1 MNTERIKQGLLKVF
15 DRHRVV
21 FWYDKKNELRKEFE
35 SLELPDIDKIELKNN
50 EFAVKYRLLR
60 EGAGNKFLLYQQG
73 EQPPDIDNWLLDVFL
88 ANGEFRT
95 DQIAIWLGE
104 LGLGL
109 EFAGIIQP
117 HAEFFNAVKRR
128 EQLQAVIKPDDTP
141 GKVRLKILAVCA
153 GSESRIDEIVEAL
166 LAELAEGRD
175 EKFKLIERCGLTEF
189 LWDQLRRHYGYD
201 SERPGMRDFVIQLFK
216 SCYAMGTD
224 GQIKLTGDAL
234 VFLRRWKDSRQH
246 EVAFEKLSGECGDAL
261 GIEQDLQKHDF
272 KRLVELDY
280 FRLIDQKILS
290 DLVRSVAERTISPG
304 DCAVFVR
311 RRRQTHWYREFED
324 LYQAIDYAG
333 QFINLLDQMKLSA
346 DSMKDS
352 LRAYSE
358 SWYKLDQLYRKFICH
373 VHNSGQVSLMQT
385 LVEMVENLYSNSYL
399 IKVNES
405 WQTQVDTCEKWGFP
419 EAAMQRHFF
428 QTSVSPYL
436 NKGNKVFVIISD
448 ALRYEAGEELVT
460 LIRQEDR
467 FDATIQPALSMLPSY
482 TQLGMAAL
490 LPNRVLKVAE
500 DETGIALVDGQ
511 SSQGTANRTK
521 ILAAATGERARAIKS
536 QELVNLNKDEC
547 RALIRDHDVVYVY
560 HNRIDAT
567 GDKRETEERVFEAV
581 EETLQDLLKAI
592 KKLTSANASNVIVTA
607 DHGFI
612 YQNRPIEASDFANVE
627 PEGERVLYRDR
638 RFILGIGLKD
648 QPALRK
654 FSSAELGLEGQIE
667 VQIPKSINRL
677 RLKGSGS
684 RYVHGGATLQE
695 TVIPVIQIN
704 KKRQSDITYVEVEI
718 LKGTTSIITSSQL
731 SVAFYQAEPVSDK
744 IQPRTLRAGI
754 YTEFNELISDSHEL
768 KFDLTSENPR
778 ERELQVRFVLTRRA
792 DEVNGQEVSLL
803 LEEREGETSHYRPYK
818 SIRYVVRRSFTSDFD
833 F

>member
-1 MNTERIKQGLLKVF
+1 
-15 DRHRVV
+15 V
-21 FWYDKKNELRKEFE
+21 FWYDKKHELRKEFE
-35 SLELPDIDKIELKNN
+35 SLALPDIEKVELQNN
-50 EFAVKYRLLR
+50 ELAVKYRLLR
-60 EGAGNKFLLYQQG
+60 EQPGRKFLLYQEGQ
-73 EQPPDIDNWLLDVFL
+73 QPLDMDNWLLDVFL

-109 EFAGIIQP
+109 EFAEVIQP

-128 EQLQAVIKPDDTP
+128 EQLKALIKPDDTP

-153 GSESRIDEIVEAL
+153 GSEPRIDEIVEAL
-166 LAELAEGRD
+166 LAELAEHRD
-175 EKFKLIERCGLTEF
+175 EKIKLIERCGMAQF
-189 LWDQLRRHYGYD
+189 LWDQLHRHYGYH
-201 SERPGMRDFVIQLFK
+201 SERPGIRDFVVQLFK

-224 GQIKLTGDAL
+224 GQINLTGDAL

-246 EVAFEKLSGECGDAL
+246 EAAFENLSGECADAL
-261 GIEQDLQKHDF
+261 GIEQDLHKHEF
-272 KRLVELDY
+272 RRLVELDY
-280 FRLIDQKILS
+280 FKLIDQKILS
-290 DLVRSVAERTISPG
+290 DLVRSVTEKTISPG

-311 RRRQTHWYREFED
+311 SRRQTHWYREFED
-324 LYQAIDYAG
+324 LYQAVDYAA
-333 QFINLLDQMKLSA
+333 QFIHLLDQSKLTA
-346 DSMKDS
+346 PSMKDS
-352 LRAYSE
+352 VQAYSE

-373 VHNSGQVSLMQT
+373 VHKSAQVSLMQN
-385 LVEMVENLYSNSYL
+385 LVEMVENLYSNTYL
-399 IKVNES
+399 IKVNEN
-405 WQTQVDTCEKWGFP
+405 WQSLVDTCEKWDIPG
-419 EAAMQRHFF
+419 AIIQRHFF
-428 QTSVSPYL
+428 QTWVRPFL
-436 NKGNKVFVIISD
+436 DKGNKVFVIISD
-448 ALRYEAGEELVT
+448 ALRYEVGEELVT

-500 DETGIALVDGQ
+500 DETGIAIVDGQ

-521 ILAAATGERARAIKS
+521 ILAGATAERAKAIKS
-536 QELVNLNKDEC
+536 QELINLNKDEC

-567 GDKRETEERVFEAV
+567 GDKRESEERVFEAV
-581 EETLQDLLKAI
+581 EETLQDLIKAV
-592 KKLTSANASNVIVTA
+592 KKLTSANASNIIVTA

-612 YQNRPIEASDFANVE
+612 YQNRPIEESDFAAAE
-627 PEGERVLYRDR
+627 PSGERVLYRDR
-638 RFILGIGLKD
+638 RFVFGIGLKEH
-648 QPALRK
+648 PALRK
-654 FSSAELGLEGQIE
+654 FSSAELGLEGNVE

-695 TVIPVIQIN
+695 TVIPVVQIN
-704 KKRQSDITYVEVEI
+704 KKRQSDITSVAVEI
-718 LKGTTSIITSSQL
+718 LKGASSIITSSQL
-731 SVAFYQAEPVSDK
+731 SVAFYQAEAVSDK
-744 IQPRTLRAGI
+744 VQARTLRAGL
-754 YTEFNELISDSHEL
+754 YTEGNELISDRHEL

-778 ERELQVRFVLTRRA
+778 ERELPVRFVLTRLA
-792 DEVNGQEVSLL
+792 DEVNGKEVSLR
-803 LEEREGETSHYRPYK
+803 LEELIPETSLYSEYK